1 MPLADF
7 CVVECAPP
15 PMLVVMARVK
25 TGTGGGVSAT
35 PIERKRLKG
44 SRIRT
49 GLAAS
54 PMPETALALVDM
66 AVVPKIPKNLGLVGQ
81 DYWTV
86 LWTGGRRHLSELHDA
101 PLMNRLCRNFDKI
114 YELENW
120 LGSDVTN
127 RWYTSP
133 NGQVVTHP
141 AVKQIEQMDAQNT
154 AWMSLLG
161 FTPSDRARLG
171 LAEIRVANELDA
183 FRQRKSNMVDAE
195 VVSN

>member
-1 MPLADF
+1 MPLADL
-7 CVVECAPP
+7 CVVGCGLP
-15 PMLVVMARVK
+15 PMLGVIPGPK
-25 TGTGGGVSAT
+25 TGTGGGAKAKPV
-35 PIERKRLKG
+35 EKKRLTG
-44 SRIRT
+44 ARIRN

-54 PMPETALALVDM
+54 PMPETALALVDLSVVP
-66 AVVPKIPKNLGLVGQ
+66 VVPKSLGPVGQ
-81 DYWTV
+81 AYWEV

-101 PLMNRLCRNFDKI
+101 PLMGRLCRNFDTI
-114 YELENW
+114 SELEIW
-120 LGSDVTN
+120 LGSDVTR

-154 AWMSLLG
+154 AWLSLLG

-183 FRQRKSNMVDAE
+183 FRQRKSNMVDVE